1 MDDLLYKNAIF
12 YKENILP
19 FTFLLETMKGVMIIT
34 NDEHNFAHLIGRQH
48 SSNSDF
54 LHLKSED
61 FFQKVIS
68 KEIKYENL
76 LDIKNNEAR
85 KIQWIRNKNEI
96 FIDLFNSFLSAVNL
110 KIYKA
115 DYREVYTQINMDYF
129 HFKTES
135 NVALLGIMGNINFN
149 TFSFNTI
156 VSDNISSNDDLY
168 ERFHNFRG
176 MVVKKTHKV
185 FKKDVSDTLSK
196 IDKTVLSSPR
206 NNNNTIKQKNK
217 KKNDILSNSD
227 FKEINKLIG
236 PALNISK
243 GMNGKK
249 SIKIIKD
256 GKIIENGVRL
266 KLNDFN
272 SNIEIAEYI
281 NKKYKYRV

>member
-68 KEIKYENL
+68 KEITYENL

>member
-48 SSNSDF
+48 SSNSNF

-61 FFQKVIS
+61 FFQKVLN
-68 KEIKYENL
+68 KEITYENL

-96 FIDLFNSFLSAVNL
+96 FIDLFKSFLSAVNL

-135 NVALLGIMGNINFN
+135 NVALLGIMGDINFN

-156 VSDNISSNDDLY
+156 VSDDISSDNDLY

-185 FKKDVSDTLSK
+185 FKKDVSVTLAK

-206 NNNNTIKQKNK
+206 NNNKVKQKNK
-217 KKNDILSNSD
+217 KKSDILSNSD

-236 PALNISK
+236 PTLNISK

-266 KLNDFN
+266 KFNDFN

-281 NKKYKYRV
+281 NKKYK

>member
-48 SSNSDF
+48 SSNSNF

-61 FFQKVIS
+61 FFQKVLN
-68 KEIKYENL
+68 KEITYENL

-96 FIDLFNSFLSAVNL
+96 FIDLFKSFLSAVNL

-129 HFKTES
+129 HFKTKS
-135 NVALLGIMGNINFN
+135 NVALLGIMGDINFN

-156 VSDNISSNDDLY
+156 VSDDISSDNDLY

-185 FKKDVSDTLSK
+185 FKKDVSDTLAK

-206 NNNNTIKQKNK
+206 NNNKVKQKNK
-217 KKNDILSNSD
+217 KKSDILSNSD

-236 PALNISK
+236 PTLNISK

-266 KLNDFN
+266 KFNDFN

-281 NKKYKYRV
+281 NKNYK

>member
-34 NDEHNFAHLIGRQH
+34 NSEHNFAHLIGRQH
-48 SSNSDF
+48 SSNSNF

-61 FFQKVIS
+61 FFQKVLN
-68 KEIKYENL
+68 KEITYENL

-85 KIQWIRNKNEI
+85 KIKWIRNKNEI
-96 FIDLFNSFLSAVNL
+96 FIDLFKSFLSAVNL

-135 NVALLGIMGNINFN
+135 NVALLGIMGDINFN

-156 VSDNISSNDDLY
+156 VSDDISSDNDLY

-185 FKKDVSDTLSK
+185 FKKDVSDTLAK

-206 NNNNTIKQKNK
+206 NNNKVKQKNK
-217 KKNDILSNSD
+217 KKSDILSNSD

-236 PALNISK
+236 PTLNISK

-266 KLNDFN
+266 KFNDFN

-281 NKKYKYRV
+281 NKKYK

>member
-34 NDEHNFAHLIGRQH
+34 NSEHNFAHLIGKQH

-68 KEIKYENL
+68 KEITYEDL
-76 LDIKNNEAR
+76 LDIENNDAH
-85 KIQWIRNKNEI
+85 KIQWIKNKNEI

-115 DYREVYTQINMDYF
+115 DYREVYTQIDMDYF

-135 NVALLGIMGNINFN
+135 NVALLGIIGDINFN
-149 TFSFNTI
+149 KFAFNTI
-156 VSDNISSNDDLY
+156 VSDDVSSDDDLY

-185 FKKDVSDTLSK
+185 FKKDVSNTLSQ
-196 IDKTVLSSPR
+196 IDKTVLPSPR
-206 NNNNTIKQKNK
+206 SNNNSVKQKSK

-236 PALNISK
+236 PSLNVSK

-249 SIKIIKD
+249 SIKITKD
-256 GKIIENGVRL
+256 GKVIETGFKL
-266 KLNDFN
+266 KPKDFK
-272 SNIEIAEYI
+272 SIQEIAKYI
-281 NKKYKYRV
+281 NEKYK